1 MESKSLNLYEDLHNQ
16 SISNPAKFWGENWMN
31 KVSWI
36 KQPTKVLDE
45 SNPPFMKW
53 FPDGTL
59 NFYYNCVERHL
70 EKGKDRTALI
80 YESPLAKKSGIMTY
94 GELHE
99 QVEKF
104 STVLAN
110 QGVEKGDT
118 VVIYM
123 PMILESAVVML
134 ACSRIG
140 AIHSVV
146 FGGFAAKELA
156 SRIKDSN
163 AKIIVSASCGIE
175 PHKIIDYRYEKK
187 ILGNMAD

>member
-1 MESKSLNLYEDLHNQ
+1 MNSEALSKYEELHQ
-16 SISNPAKFWGENWMN
+16 SSISNPAKFWGENWMP

-36 KQPTKVLDE
+36 KAPTKVLDE
-45 SNPPFMKW
+45 SNSPFTRW

-80 YESPLAKKSGIMTY
+80 YESPLAKKEAIMTY
-94 GELHE
+94 GELHQ

-110 QGVEKGDT
+110 NGVKCGDT
-118 VVIYM
+118 VIIYM

-146 FGGFAAKELA
+146 FGGFASKELA
-156 SRIKDSN
+156 SRIKDSG
-163 AKIIVSASCGIE
+163 AKMIVSASCGIE
-175 PHKIIDYRYEKK
+175 PHKIIDYRF
-187 ILGNMAD
+187 L